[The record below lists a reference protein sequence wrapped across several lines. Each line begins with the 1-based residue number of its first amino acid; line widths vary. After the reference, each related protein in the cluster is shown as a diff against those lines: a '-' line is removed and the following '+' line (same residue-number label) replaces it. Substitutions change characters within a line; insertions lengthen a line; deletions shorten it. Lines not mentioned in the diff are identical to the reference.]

1 LAFQDNHFKEN
12 NGRAQEE
19 SSHIRRGSEFIT
31 KFRSE
36 LDFLLMDM
44 SNEAEKVK
52 HLKKRVED
60 KKKARKS
67 NEEQQ
72 LAGNSRNSS

>member
-1 LAFQDNHFKEN
+1 
-12 NGRAQEE
+12 
-19 SSHIRRGSEFIT
+19 
-31 KFRSE
+31 
-36 LDFLLMDM
+36 MDM

-72 LAGNSRNSS
+72 LAGNSRNSGWDMPRIKQMIFFPSCSLYLYVE

>member
-1 LAFQDNHFKEN
+1 MDELEKKVI
-12 NGRAQEE
+12 
-19 SSHIRRGSEFIT
+19 SLIRIGESEFIT
-31 KFRSE
+31 QISIE

-44 SNEAEKVK
+44 SKEAEKVK

-72 LAGNSRNSS
+72 LAGSSRNSS